1 MTDDADQP
9 TFEGPRGGEPPF
21 ESPSAAVDVT
31 RCPACLSPVR
41 SDQRYCLEC
50 GERLAIDELPPS
62 PIGPSAFSDRS
73 TSILMAL
80 AVALVI
86 AGVGL
91 SWVAL
96 RNSGSSDRA
105 VTTVADSTV
114 TDTVITDTVITDIII
129 TDTVI
134 TDTVIIDPVITDAT
148 DDWPVDQSGFAVI
161 MASKDSATFTRE
173 DAQLIADEAMVAGV
187 QMVGVLDSS
196 SFPSLNP
203 GYWAV
208 YSGPFNTLDQAKIA
222 ADEIR
227 ILGYP
232 EAYAR
237 EVTP

>member
-21 ESPSAAVDVT
+21 EPPSAAVDVT

-50 GERLAIDELPPS
+50 GERLAIDELPQP
-62 PIGPSAFSDRS
+62 PIGPSAFTDRN

-86 AGVGL
+86 AGMGL

-96 RNSGSSDRA
+96 RNSGSSNLA
-105 VTTVADSTV
+105 VTTAPDSIS
-114 TDTVITDTVITDIII
+114 TDTVITDTVITDTII
-129 TDTVI
+129 TDTAI
-134 TDTVIIDPVITDAT
+134 TDTVITDAT

-173 DAQLIADEAMVAGV
+173 DAQATADEATAAGV
-187 QMVGVLDSS
+187 QMVGILDSS

-208 YSGPFNTLDQAKIA
+208 YSGPFSTLGEAKIA